1 MCLLFFRIFVHAKL
15 PAWPENAQAGRTCHL
30 WKFCVFFLKDGMCSG
45 SDRGLVVSITTRW
58 TLKVCLLH
66 EIIRISFKKFWM
78 YFLEGIFEM
87 VSLGH
92 FVFQQNHCSNSA
104 CHLEPLGFLAAHRR
118 TKALAK
124 APAGQWCGNRTA
136 CHSERTVGFPRI
148 PFNDT
153 GLPWVT
159 YVTWWIDSADI
170 LMTADSSFW
179 TFCLGFPSRPVI
191 RPVRGNIHSLHCCSG
206 SSIGGWRISQ
216 LRVMAIRIVQHVQH
230 SSCEKDEVGIWKRNS
245 SLWQGIAGR
254 CINDVA

>member
-1 MCLLFFRIFVHAKL
+1 
-15 PAWPENAQAGRTCHL
+15 
-30 WKFCVFFLKDGMCSG
+30 MCSG